1 MKQRLSGEDVK
12 QLKYR
17 VQFSLEK
24 LKLRLIEWL
33 TQKVERRL
41 GRFPLPGEEKAT
53 LYRKEG

>member
-1 MKQRLSGEDVK
+1 MKQVLSGEEIK

-17 VQFSLEK
+17 VQFNQEK

-41 GRFPLPGEEKAT
+41 GRLALPGEEKAT
-53 LYRKEG
+53 LHRKEG